1 MVGDFIIRKH
11 SARTADARLTPL
23 AHSLC
28 SYARPHTLDGHAVYV
43 VSLSLQIR
51 TLPLVARGGMLA
63 RLPPRS
69 LLPTL
74 LWSHGLFKRC
84 RFAPILNHADLL
96 YNSY

>member
-11 SARTADARLTPL
+11 SARTL
-23 AHSLC
+23 ALLVRSP
-28 SYARPHTLDGHAVYV
+28 ARPMAGTRSMWCAP
-43 VSLSLQIR
+43 LQIR